1 MLKLKFNTNFKTIN
15 TIVNSNKLAFSAI
28 ITKSGLIINSED
40 LEVVESILESQFL
53 KLKAIIKLQIKK

>member
-15 TIVNSNKLAFSAI
+15 TIVNSNRLAFSAI

>member
-15 TIVNSNKLAFSAI
+15 TIVNSNRLAFSAI

-53 KLKAIIKLQIKK
+53 KLKAIIKLQVKK

>member
-15 TIVNSNKLAFSAI
+15 TIVNSNKLAYSAI
-28 ITKSGLIINSED
+28 ITKTGLIINSED
-40 LEVVESILESQFL
+40 LEIVESILESQFL